1 MSVNSI
7 GLPPSTLS
15 TVVSTLNQSSQS
27 NDNSA
32 GSLSLS
38 QLQRALRQQLD
49 QAFKQGSSLSETGAA
64 LADKVSQTLQQYGV
78 SDEQRQSVVDQL
90 NQIFSQAGT
99 RPEARQGAQ
108 QVLDQF
114 VQSLNGASGDPSSA
128 ASPDAGQNLDVV
140 A

>member
-15 TVVSTLNQSSQS
+15 TVVSTLSQTNSS

-49 QAFKQGSSLSETGAA
+49 QAFKQGTSLPDTGAA

-90 NQIFSQAGT
+90 NQVFSQAGS
-99 RPEARQGAQ
+99 RSEARQNAQ

-114 VQSLNGASGDPSSA
+114 VQSLNGPAGDPSSTF
-128 ASPDAGQNLDVV
+128 STDSGQNLDVV

>member
-15 TVVSTLNQSSQS
+15 TVVSTLNPSNQTSDSSGG
-27 NDNSA
+27 N
-32 GSLSLS
+32 LSLS

-49 QAFKQGSSLSETGAA
+49 QAFKQGSSLPETGTA
-64 LADKVSQTLQQYGV
+64 LSDKVSQTLQQYGV
-78 SDEQRQSVVDQL
+78 SDDQRQSVLDQL
-90 NQIFSQAGT
+90 NQIFSQAGS
-99 RPEARQGAQ
+99 RSEARQNAQ

-114 VQSLNGASGDPSSA
+114 VQSMSGSGGDPFSS

>member
-1 MSVNSI
+1 MSINSI

-15 TVVSTLNQSSQS
+15 TVVSTLNQN
-27 NDNSA
+27 NDDN
-32 GSLSLS
+32 GGNLSLS

-49 QAFKQGSSLSETGAA
+49 QAFKQGASLSDTGSA
-64 LADKVSQTLQQYGV
+64 LTDKVSQTLQQYGV

-90 NQIFSQAGT
+90 NQVFSQAGN
-99 RPEARQGAQ
+99 RSEARQNAQ

-114 VQSLNGASGDPSSA
+114 VKSLNGAESNAPSAISA
-128 ASPDAGQNLDVV
+128 GAGQNLDMV